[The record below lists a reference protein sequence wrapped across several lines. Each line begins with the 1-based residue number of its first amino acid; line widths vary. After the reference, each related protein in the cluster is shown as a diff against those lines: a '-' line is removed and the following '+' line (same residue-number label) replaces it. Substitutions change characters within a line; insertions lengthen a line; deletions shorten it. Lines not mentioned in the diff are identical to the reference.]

1 MKSFKNF
8 LLSENEI
15 KPTSPAQKI
24 PKKLPPKQPP
34 LKKPAK
40 KQSSPPPSR
49 ELPRDTAE
57 KSPNLGF
64 RPYGREKS

>member
-8 LLSENEI
+8 ILIENEI

-34 LKKPAK
+34 AKNPAK

-49 ELPRDTAE
+49 ELPRDRVE
-57 KSPNLGF
+57 KSPDLGKG
-64 RPYGREKS
+64 PYKKP